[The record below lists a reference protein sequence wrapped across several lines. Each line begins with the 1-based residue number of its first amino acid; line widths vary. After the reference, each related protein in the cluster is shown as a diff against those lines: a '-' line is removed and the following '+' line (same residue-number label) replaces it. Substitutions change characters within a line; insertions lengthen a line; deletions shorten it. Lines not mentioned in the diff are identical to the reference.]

1 MALSRQHQNFLLLDQ
16 GVIPILFNFF
26 LNGFF
31 IWGALRAMDSI
42 PLWGKTSV
50 GVDLLLTGFLLPFF
64 TGVAVGPNIAR
75 AIKKGKLAP
84 LLAEQIPQ
92 ANWFRWSPLTRALLG
107 GSVGVIFCSL
117 PIVAA
122 LSLAHAQPIAS
133 SAFMVFKALWAAL
146 LAAVFTPILGW
157 SALAHASIRIA

>member
-1 MALSRQHQNFLLLDQ
+1 MALSRQHQHFLRLDQ

-75 AIKKGKLAP
+75 AIKKANSHRCSP
-84 LLAEQIPQ
+84 SRSRNQIG
-92 ANWFRWSPLTRALLG
+92 FVGLHLRAH
-107 GSVGVIFCSL
+107 C
-117 PIVAA
+117 
-122 LSLAHAQPIAS
+122 
-133 SAFMVFKALWAAL
+133 
-146 LAAVFTPILGW
+146 
-157 SALAHASIRIA
+157 

>member
-1 MALSRQHQNFLLLDQ
+1 MALSRQHQQFLLLDQ

-42 PLWGKTSV
+42 PLWGRTSV

-75 AIKKGKLAP
+75 AIKRGKLAP

-92 ANWFRWSPLTRALLG
+92 SSWFRWSPLTRALLG
-107 GSVGVIFCSL
+107 GCVGV
-117 PIVAA
+117 
-122 LSLAHAQPIAS
+122 
-133 SAFMVFKALWAAL
+133 
-146 LAAVFTPILGW
+146 
-157 SALAHASIRIA
+157 